1 MDTKQ
6 APSRQILTVDTNHA
20 RLLWEGQTLAGL
32 TLLFHAHFAQGNA
45 RNPLPFSLRAI
56 PIKLTG
62 CRPVIPRQPSAVWE

>member
-6 APSRQILTVDTNHA
+6 APLRQILTVDTNHA

-45 RNPLPFSLRAI
+45 
-56 PIKLTG
+56 
-62 CRPVIPRQPSAVWE
+62 